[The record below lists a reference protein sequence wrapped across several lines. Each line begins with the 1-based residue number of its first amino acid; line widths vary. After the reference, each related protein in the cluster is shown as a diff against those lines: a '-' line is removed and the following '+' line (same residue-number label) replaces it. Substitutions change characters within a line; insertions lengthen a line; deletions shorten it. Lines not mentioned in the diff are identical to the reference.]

1 MLTSGAESRLFPS
14 GRSVFKIRLGQ
25 KQFISPRKN
34 VFPGGQLQVALAARL
49 GCPSPRVW
57 SIHDCL
63 SEFNV
68 CLVTHYRFK
77 PIHAR
82 LRLAVHPRRSIC
94 TFPSSHG
101 SANPGANL
109 ISLGANLISLG
120 ANLISL
126 GAKNK
131 RCNLISLGANPISLG
146 AGALRPNLKDV
157 QNPFFQSPARP
168 LGKDVQKRANPITF
182 GQRRPESL
190 VSKPWKGKSHHLW
203 ARTRRLLFRAP

>member
-1 MLTSGAESRLFPS
+1 MAS
-14 GRSVFKIRLGQ
+14 
-25 KQFISPRKN
+25 SP
-34 VFPGGQLQVALAARL
+34 
-49 GCPSPRVW
+49 
-57 SIHDCL
+57 D
-63 SEFNV
+63 
-68 CLVTHYRFK
+68 HYRFK

-94 TFPSSHG
+94 TFPSSRG

-126 GAKNK
+126 GA
-131 RCNLISLGANPISLG
+131 NPISLG
-146 AGALRPNLKDV
+146 AGALRPNPKDV

-168 LGKDVQKRANPITF
+168 LGKDVQNPLFQRPGMANPITF